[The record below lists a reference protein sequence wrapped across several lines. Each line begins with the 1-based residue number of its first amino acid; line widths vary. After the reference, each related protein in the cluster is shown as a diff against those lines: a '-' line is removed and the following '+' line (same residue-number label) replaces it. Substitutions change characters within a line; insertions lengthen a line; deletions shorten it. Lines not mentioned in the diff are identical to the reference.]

1 MPSFPRL
8 SLRFLAPLA
17 LAFFTTVG
25 VAEAKSTRRHATTQ
39 DDAPAEKIHTVGPG
53 QTLAKIAKRY
63 HVSVPDLR
71 EVNDLA
77 PGQKLHSGMR
87 LVIPSKDKASARDK
101 GDDRERSS
109 KKKGA
114 REVGVHDRHT
124 GGVVK
129 DGHIRLVHG
138 GTSWSGKVFDKKGKI
153 APKALDAF
161 SRMLASSNGK
171 THKIEPRLLALVA
184 TVSDHFGGRTIE
196 VVSGF
201 RPQTPSQFTPH
212 SRHNAG
218 AAIDMH
224 VRGVDNEE
232 LRDFCKTFR
241 NVGVGFYPN
250 SSFIHLD
257 VRTESTT
264 WTDFSKPGEAPRY
277 NRADAAKDAEDASSD
292 PGTDAPAAKDSAKD
306 ATPRT
311 EPTEKSEKTE
321 GESKKTPLEP
331 LVRARYHG
339 SLRQIRGNRGSPGGR
354 GGSKVTQAEKPSPPA
369 PLPKGRGGIAAL
381 LWRRVNRRSTP
392 LSPRGSSGERGRG

>member
-25 VAEAKSTRRHATTQ
+25 VAEAKSTRRHATTEEG
-39 DDAPAEKIHTVGPG
+39 APAEKIHTVGPG

-87 LVIPSKDKASARDK
+87 LVIPSKDKPAARDR
-101 GDDRERSS
+101 DDRDQVGRDDDDDDDTKSS
-109 KKKGA
+109 KKKKGKNRQVRHVREDDDDRDGA
-114 REVGVHDRHT
+114 RSRAQGDDDDDRDDGKRPRKKGVREVGVHDKHT

-129 DGHIRLVHG
+129 TGSIRLVHG

-161 SRMLASSNGK
+161 SRMLASSGGK

-201 RPQTPSQFTPH
+201 RPQTSSQFTPH

-232 LRDFCKTFR
+232 LREFCKSFR

-257 VRTESTT
+257 VRTESAT

-277 NRADAAKDAEDASSD
+277 NRPDAAKDAEDASAD
-292 PGTDAPAAKDSAKD
+292 PGTDTPAAKDAAKD

-311 EPTEKSEKTE
+311 EPTEKSEKTD
-321 GESKKTPLEP
+321 GESKKTPLGP
-331 LVRARYHG
+331 
-339 SLRQIRGNRGSPGGR
+339 SLTS
-354 GGSKVTQAEKPSPPA
+354 
-369 PLPKGRGGIAAL
+369 
-381 LWRRVNRRSTP
+381 
-392 LSPRGSSGERGRG
+392 